1 MIHLFH
7 HIVKEVKMSKAM
19 KIVMIVLGIILVV
32 VIAAFLYIK
41 SMMPNG
47 DGNNDITE
55 GYYKRFRSDAPLE
68 MKYAQPGPYEISYTE
83 FASDNA
89 SIGKVRVWYPQEL
102 AGSDKSWPMILVVNA
117 SGTPAS
123 SYEPFFPRLASW
135 GFVVVGNEDGQT
147 GNGKTASITLDCMLN
162 LPDDSVLTGKIDYD
176 SMGIIGYSQG
186 GAGAICAATNYEN
199 GARYKTMF
207 TGSAA
212 YPTLARNMGWE
223 YDASK
228 ITIPYFMVAGT
239 GKSDDSGNDPEKGY
253 GGVSPLSAKIA
264 NYNSIPDEVQK
275 VRARAVGAE
284 HEQMLMRSD
293 GYMTAWMLYQLKDDA
308 EAASV
313 FIGEEAEILHNN
325 NWQDVEKNQ

>member
-1 MIHLFH
+1 MR
-7 HIVKEVKMSKAM
+7 KAM
-19 KIVMIVLGIILVV
+19 KLVLILLVLVLAVV
-32 VIAAFLYIK
+32 LAAFWYIR
-41 SMMPNG
+41 SMLPSG

-55 GYYKRFRSDAPLE
+55 GYYQRFRSDAPLE
-68 MKYAQPGPYEISYTE
+68 MKYAQPGSYETGYSE
-83 FASDNA
+83 FASDHE
-89 SIGKVRVWYPQEL
+89 SIGKVRIWYPQEL
-102 AGSDKSWPMILVVNA
+102 AVSEKSWPMILVVNA

-123 SYEPFFPRLASW
+123 SYEPFFSRLASW

-147 GNGKTASITLDCMLN
+147 GNGKTASIMLDWMLN
-162 LPDDSVLTGKIDYD
+162 LPDDSVLAGKIDED

-186 GAGAICAATNYEN
+186 GAGAICAVTNYEN
-199 GARYKTMF
+199 GSRYKTMF

-228 ITIPYFMVAGT
+228 IAIPYFMVAGT
-239 GKSDDSGNDPEKGY
+239 GKSDDSGSDPETSY
-253 GGVSPLSAKIA
+253 GGVSPLSGLTA
-264 NYNSIPDEVQK
+264 NYTSIPDGVQK
-275 VRARAVGAE
+275 IRARAVGAE

-293 GYMTAWMLYQLKDDA
+293 GYMTAWMLYQLKGDA

-313 FIGEEAEILHNN
+313 FIGEEAEILHNR